1 MDEESKEW
9 LELHYTPNR
18 WSKRMEADEIFEH
31 HVKVCTDYSET
42 TRRRS
47 HGELSIRYGEKKA
60 KMDIFYPMIMNDN
73 SATTHKYKDSATPV
87 LLFVHGGYWQ
97 AGSRKIYSFV
107 SNAWTKAGY
116 VAAIVGYTLA
126 PEASLEQMVAEIQAA
141 VKFVANRFPKS
152 KLFLCGH
159 SAGAHLCAMM
169 MVADWSKDPSVP
181 QAVHGMFLISGVFDV
196 VPCVN
201 TFVNDAMEL
210 DEESAARLSPQRI
223 LMKTSPTFS
232 CPVLVA
238 VEEHGSPE
246 FTRQSK
252 EFVEILKSHGVPSS
266 FLELPGVD
274 HFDIIENM
282 VNPEDRLCKEMLKV
296 VQEEQEKSKKV
307 AKKSSE
313 ISKL

>member
-1 MDEESKEW
+1 MATD
-9 LELHYTPNR
+9 
-18 WSKRMEADEIFEH
+18 MVVGH
-31 HVKVCTDYSET
+31 HVKVCTEYSET
-42 TRRRS
+42 TRQSS
-47 HGELSIRYGEKKA
+47 HGELSIRYGEMKA
-60 KMDIFYPMIMNDN
+60 KMDIFYPMTANDP
-73 SATTHKYKDSATPV
+73 SAAGCNSATPV
-87 LLFVHGGYWQ
+87 LLFLHGGYWQ
-97 AGSRKIYSFV
+97 EGSRKIYSFV

-141 VKFVANRFPKS
+141 VKFVTNRFPES

-169 MVADWSKDPSVP
+169 MVADWSKDPSIL
-181 QAVHGMFLISGVFDV
+181 QAIHGMFLISGVFDV

-201 TFVNDAMEL
+201 SCVNDVMKL
-210 DEESAARLSPQRI
+210 DEESAARVSPHRI
-223 LMKTSPTFS
+223 LMKTSPKIF

-252 EFVEILKSHGVPSS
+252 EFLEFLKSHGVPSS

-274 HFDIIENM
+274 HFDIIENL
-282 VNPEDRLCKEMLKV
+282 VNPEDCLCKEMLKV
-296 VQEEQEKSKKV
+296 VQEEQANNKK
-307 AKKSSE
+307 K
-313 ISKL
+313 